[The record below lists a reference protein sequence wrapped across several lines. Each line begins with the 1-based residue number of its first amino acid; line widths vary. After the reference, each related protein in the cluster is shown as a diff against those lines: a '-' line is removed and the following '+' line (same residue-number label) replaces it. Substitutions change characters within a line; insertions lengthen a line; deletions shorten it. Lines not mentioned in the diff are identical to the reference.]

1 LAVAAWIALLQPIED
16 TPPLYTNPPD
26 EHSRYLI
33 PTYICKYLR
42 LPNGFEPEV
51 QIPYYG
57 GSYALFP
64 GLSYLF
70 MGLNMRLVSGFGADA
85 MLLAARSVNLF
96 FGMLMALFVWLLGRR
111 LFSERGTLWSFC
123 CGIMYLPQ
131 LLFLHTYVN
140 VESMCMLSIA
150 VMLYGMIRMMN
161 RGIRTVPERM
171 ILPRPLNLQ
180 DGQKPIKWES
190 CWIFIIVISGRIP
203 VSRSYRR
210 HGKE

>member
-1 LAVAAWIALLQPIED
+1 MKKLYEEKIQMKDILGLLIYLGLFLAVAVWIALLQPIED

-70 MGLNMRLVSGFGADA
+70 MGLGMRLVSGFGADA

-96 FGMLMALFVWLLGRR
+96 FGMLMAFFVWLLGRR
-111 LFSERGTLWSFC
+111 LF
-123 CGIMYLPQ
+123 
-131 LLFLHTYVN
+131 
-140 VESMCMLSIA
+140 
-150 VMLYGMIRMMN
+150 
-161 RGIRTVPERM
+161 
-171 ILPRPLNLQ
+171 
-180 DGQKPIKWES
+180 
-190 CWIFIIVISGRIP
+190 
-203 VSRSYRR
+203 
-210 HGKE
+210 